1 MAKKKYYAVR
11 KGKQTG
17 IFDQWF
23 GPKGAQIQ
31 VTGFPGA
38 EFKSFPTRAEA
49 EQFLLGIAKED
60 TAEEPLEGEH
70 TTVFTDGGA
79 VGNPGPGGYGVVLL
93 FPDGRRQEL
102 CGGFKLTTNNRM
114 ELMGCIAAL
123 EALPGE
129 TSIVLHSD
137 SRYLVDAVNKGW
149 VFAWQKRGWKKA
161 NGEPALNIDLW
172 KRLLKLLDESNVV
185 LKWVKG
191 HAGNV
196 WNERCDQLVH
206 EAIRK
211 GDLQVDAGYDTGTA
225 NKRLKTELIDSPY
238 SGLK

>member
-23 GPKGAQIQ
+23 GPNGAQAQ
-31 VTGFPGA
+31 VTGYPGA
-38 EFKSFPTRAEA
+38 AFKSFPTRAEA
-49 EQFLLGIAKED
+49 EQFLHPTAKED
-60 TAEEPLEGEH
+60 TAEAAIDNEH

-79 VGNPGPGGYGVVLL
+79 VGNPGPGGYGVVIL
-93 FPDGRRQEL
+93 FPDGKSSEL
-102 CGGFKLTTNNRM
+102 CGGFKWTTNNRM
-114 ELMGCIAAL
+114 ELMGCLTAL
-123 EALPGE
+123 EALTGE
-129 TSIVLHSD
+129 ASIVLHSD

-149 VFAWQKRGWKKA
+149 VYAWQKRGWKKA

-172 KRLLKLLDESNVV
+172 KRLLKLLDERNVV

-211 GDLQVDAGYDTGTA
+211 GNLQVDAGYDNGAA
-225 NKRLKTELIDSPY
+225 N
-238 SGLK
+238 

>member
-23 GPKGAQIQ
+23 GPNGAQVN

-49 EQFLLGIAKED
+49 EKYLRPTAEAH
-60 TAEEPLEGEH
+60 TAEEAIETKR

-79 VGNPGPGGYGVVLL
+79 VGNPGPGGYGVVIL
-93 FPDGRRQEL
+93 FPDGQRREL
-102 CGGFKLTTNNRM
+102 CGGYKWTTNNRM

-123 EALPGE
+123 EALPGQE
-129 TSIVLHSD
+129 PIVLHSD

-149 VFAWQKRGWKKA
+149 VRAWQKRGWKKA

-172 KRLLKLLDESNVV
+172 KRLLVLIDKRSVT

-206 EAIRK
+206 EAIQK
-211 GDLQVDAGYDTGTA
+211 GNLKVDAGYVG
-225 NKRLKTELIDSPY
+225 
-238 SGLK
+238 